1 MKSKKILWTGF
12 IFCSIFFFA
21 FVSLAITSVKE
32 RSITGFLFS
41 ALLTAGAS
49 LLNYKLWK
57 KIHNGFLVE
66 SISGNIFKDNKFIII
81 MVILSIFGI
90 SSGLSN
96 QKANNLSNKETIQK
110 ANNLSNKETISEN
123 KKDEKPQEKQQENS
137 QDENT
142 KEKKEE
148 LPTCDGKK
156 VTSNCKVGDITYSKY
171 IYHPA
176 QKAVTHTEKVQTGT
190 KNEYSNPYTLCA
202 DGSRSGATGKGACSK
217 HGGVAEWKH
226 RDLIEVP
233 IYEEKTIID
242 SPAKNEYYEKVV
254 KDK

>member
-57 KIHNGFLVE
+57 RIHNGFLVE

-90 SSGLSN
+90 SSGLSD
-96 QKANNLSNKETIQK
+96 QKTH
-110 ANNLSNKETISEN
+110 NLSNKETISEN

-156 VTSNCKVGDITYSKY
+156 VTSNCKVGDITYLKY

-176 QKAVTHTEKVQTGT
+176 QKAVMHTEKVQTGT

-226 RDLIEVP
+226 RDLIKVP